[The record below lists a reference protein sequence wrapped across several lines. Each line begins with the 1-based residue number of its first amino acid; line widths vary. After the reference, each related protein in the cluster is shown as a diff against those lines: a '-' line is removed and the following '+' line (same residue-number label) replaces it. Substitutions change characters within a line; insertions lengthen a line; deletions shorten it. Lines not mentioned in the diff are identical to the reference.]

1 MLSDTSYYQFDGTG
15 FVEMPEVRRHSDRRM
30 SVVLKFK
37 TFWTDALLFF
47 SENENQVTKS

>member
-37 TFWTDALLFF
+37 TFWTDALLVF